1 MLFKQRDIPLA
12 QHEHKTPVLS
22 KTDKV
27 YNALLSRAEQVV
39 TSDDI
44 KKIAKHFKMNARA
57 GLDGLKRNG
66 ALEPVLFRGIYYVRN
81 RDEQE
86 LQTIRV
92 DPLRIIARACNAK
105 IGRNWYFGLA
115 TALKLAG
122 AWGQQTL
129 TTITIITKKRV
140 QHSRSSFGGY
150 VVEFKAISIPSFES
164 NLRIDGDIRY
174 SAPVRTL
181 LDYAYL
187 GARHGDAVDYT
198 RQIISDIP
206 RKDRKRLLEEAEQL
220 VAEYPRLYQIFLDRL
235 LMELRNNEVR
245 PNSG

>member
-1 MLFKQRDIPLA
+1 MLFKQRDIRLA
-12 QHEHKTPVLS
+12 QHERPVLS
-22 KTDKV
+22 KTGKV
-27 YNALLSRAEQVV
+27 YNSLLSRSERVV

-44 KKIAKHFKMNARA
+44 KNVAKQFKMNARA
-57 GLDGLKRNG
+57 GLDGLIRNG
-66 ALEPVLFRGIYYVRN
+66 ALEPVLFKGIYYVRN

-92 DPLRIIARACNAK
+92 DPLHIIARACNVR
-105 IGRNWYFGLA
+105 IGKDWYFGLA

-129 TTITIITKKRV
+129 TTITIITKKRI

-150 VVEFKAISIPSFES
+150 AVEFKAISIPSFES
-164 NLRIDGDIRY
+164 NLRIDGEIRY
-174 SAPVRTL
+174 SDPVRTL

-187 GARHGDAVDYT
+187 GARHGDSVDYT
-198 RQIISDIP
+198 KQIISDIA

-235 LMELRNNEVR
+235 LMELRNSEVR